1 MVEVH
6 EERDADDLGVG
17 ADVPCKAATPKSGGR
32 TLGGV
37 GVGGALGAANGHGA
51 VIARLASA
59 VGGVGSAPNGACG
72 EGDLERAAS
81 DALLAR

>member
-1 MVEVH
+1 M
-6 EERDADDLGVG
+6 
-17 ADVPCKAATPKSGGR
+17 
-32 TLGGV
+32 
-37 GVGGALGAANGHGA
+37 GAADGHGA